1 MGVYQGVN
9 KMKTVVVIGG
19 GITGLSAM
27 YYLQQLKQSLKIDL
41 KLILAEE
48 KSLLGGKISTIKSD
62 DFIME
67 TGADS
72 IVARKEGV
80 AELLKDLQLEEL
92 MVNNA
97 TGKSFIYHHNQLL
110 PIPDDTIFGIPM
122 SKESLFNSELVSDEG
137 KTEALKDFTTKN
149 TSFTKDS
156 SVGEFLEAF
165 LGKELVQNQIAPVLS
180 GVYSGKLN
188 ELTLATTL
196 PYLLDYK
203 NEYGSIIK
211 GLGENK
217 QRFQSGGNKK
227 FVSFKE
233 GLSTLIDRLEEKVTP
248 DVEFLKGVKATK
260 IEKHEAEGYTVSFE
274 NHGDI
279 KADYVVLSTPHNAAQ
294 SLLQTKELDGHFNQ
308 LADSSLISV
317 YLGFDIPDE
326 QLPMD
331 GTGFIAPE
339 NSDLVCN
346 ACTWTSRKWSHTS
359 KHHRLLLRLFYKNT
373 VSNLFNYLNGLD
385 ENELA
390 QVALK
395 DIEKSLGINGKPVT
409 AEVTKWT
416 HQMPK
421 YQLTHRKTIEAL
433 NISMS
438 SAFPNV
444 ILAGCSY
451 YGVGIADCIKN
462 GKDTAEKII
471 DSLTA

>member
-1 MGVYQGVN
+1 
-9 KMKTVVVIGG
+9 MKTVVVIGG

-48 KSLLGGKISTIKSD
+48 KSLLGGKISTIKND

-80 AELLKDLQLEEL
+80 AELLNDLQLEEL

-97 TGKSFIYHHNQLL
+97 TGKSFIYHQNQLM

-122 SKESLFNSELVSDEG
+122 SKESLFNSKLISDEG
-137 KTEALKDFTTKN
+137 KKEALKDFTTKN
-149 TSFTKDS
+149 TSFTMDS

-196 PYLLDYK
+196 PYLLEYK

-227 FVSFKE
+227 FVSFKD
-233 GLSTLIDRLEEKVTP
+233 GLSTLIDRLEEKVTT

-260 IEKHEAEGYTVSFE
+260 IEKHEACGYMVSFE

-279 KADYVVLSTPHNAAQ
+279 HNR
-294 SLLQTKELDGHFNQ
+294 LCGTKH
-308 LADSSLISV
+308 SS
-317 YLGFDIPDE
+317 
-326 QLPMD
+326 
-331 GTGFIAPE
+331 
-339 NSDLVCN
+339 
-346 ACTWTSRKWSHTS
+346 
-359 KHHRLLLRLFYKNT
+359 
-373 VSNLFNYLNGLD
+373 
-385 ENELA
+385 
-390 QVALK
+390 
-395 DIEKSLGINGKPVT
+395 
-409 AEVTKWT
+409 
-416 HQMPK
+416 
-421 YQLTHRKTIEAL
+421 
-433 NISMS
+433 
-438 SAFPNV
+438 
-444 ILAGCSY
+444 
-451 YGVGIADCIKN
+451 
-462 GKDTAEKII
+462 
-471 DSLTA
+471 

>member
-1 MGVYQGVN
+1 
-9 KMKTVVVIGG
+9 MKTAVVIGG

-27 YYLQQLKQSLKIDL
+27 YYLQKLKHSLKIDL
-41 KLILAEE
+41 KLILVEE
-48 KSLLGGKISTIKSD
+48 KSLLGGKISTIKND

-80 AELLKDLQLEEL
+80 SELIRDLQLEDA

-97 TGKSFIYHHNQLL
+97 TGKSFIYHQQKLL

-122 SKESLFNSELVSDEG
+122 SKESLFSSELVSEEG
-137 KTEALKDFTTKN
+137 KKEALKDLTTQN
-149 TSFTKDS
+149 SSFTKDS

-165 LGKELVQNQIAPVLS
+165 LGKELVHNQIAPVLS

-196 PYLLDYK
+196 PYLLEYK
-203 NEYGSIIK
+203 NKYGSIIK

-217 QRFQSGGNKK
+217 QKFQSGGNKK
-227 FVSFKE
+227 FASFKD
-233 GLSTLIDRLEEKVTP
+233 GLSAIIDRIEEKITP
-248 DVEFLKGVKATK
+248 DVEVLTEMKATK
-260 IEKHEAEGYTVSFE
+260 LARREDGGYVISFE
-274 NHGDI
+274 NHEEI
-279 KADYVVLSTPHNAAQ
+279 ETDYAVLSIPHNAAK
-294 SLLQTKELDGHFNQ
+294 SLLQSDELEHHFNQ
-308 LADSSLISV
+308 LEDSSLISV

-326 QLPMD
+326 QLPAD

-339 NSDLVCN
+339 NSGLVCN
-346 ACTWTSRKWSHTS
+346 ACTWTSRKWTHTS

-373 VSNLFNYLNGLD
+373 DPDAFTNLNRLD
-385 ENELA
+385 EDKLIR
-390 QVALK
+390 VALK
-395 DIEKSLGINGKPVT
+395 DIEKSLGITGKPVT
-409 AEVTKWT
+409 AKVTKWD

-421 YQLTHRKTIEAL
+421 YHLKHRKTIEAL
-433 NISMS
+433 DSAMS
-438 SAFPNV
+438 AEFPNV

-462 GKDTAEKII
+462 GRDTAQKII
-471 DSLTA
+471 DSLTV